1 MIQDIFPH
9 QFSNDFLANRS
20 VQDDDIIIN
29 FKDNSF
35 LLKENGEEFEFPRK
49 KDVPEIN
56 DKTESTFLFVLN
68 HKPCY
73 LIWDDLNI
81 SLPGFIYKEMDF
93 FRYTTQ
99 QEIAWASIVSFQL
112 KNWYSENKYCGKCG
126 SKTKQKTDE
135 RALICTNCNSVIY
148 PKISPAV
155 IAAIVCGDKILLAR
169 GATWPN
175 DWYSCIAGY
184 VDVGE
189 SLEDALKREAKEEVG
204 IDIKNIRYYK
214 SQPWPLSGSMMI
226 GFIAEAD
233 DTQPIILEEKEIADA
248 KWFNKSELPGHPSKI
263 SIAGEMIDK
272 FVKGEL

>member
-9 QFSNDFLANRS
+9 QFSNNFLADRQL
-20 VQDDDIIIN
+20 QDDDVVIY
-29 FKDNSF
+29 FKENSF
-35 LLKENGEEFEFPRK
+35 LLKESGDEFEFPRK
-49 KDVPEIN
+49 KNIPEIT
-56 DKTESTFLFVLN
+56 DKTESTFLFVLDE
-68 HKPCY
+68 KPCY
-73 LIWDDLNI
+73 LVWDDLNI
-81 SLPGFIYKEMDF
+81 NTPGFVYKEIDF
-93 FRYTTQ
+93 FRYSTQ
-99 QEIAWASIVSFQL
+99 QEIAWASMVSFHL
-112 KNWYSENKYCGKCG
+112 RNWYSENKFCGKCG
-126 SKTKQKTDE
+126 AKNEQKPDE

-169 GATWPN
+169 GANWPD

-233 DTQPIILEEKEIADA
+233 DTQTIVLEEKEIADA
-248 KWFNKSELPGHPSKI
+248 KWFSKSELPGYPVNI
-263 SIAGEMIDK
+263 SIAGEMIDR
-272 FVKGEL
+272 FIKGEL